1 MAAVRRLRPTDIPEP
16 IVAPAALPAPVVQS
30 YWTLRLLFTV
40 APFLFGLDKFFNIL
54 TNWEDYLAPVFPQT
68 LHITAATFMRGVG
81 VIEMVAGILVAIAPR
96 YFGYL
101 VMAWLWLIIVNLLLK
116 GQYID
121 IALRDFGLS
130 LGALTLA
137 RLAQAVHDARVHDP
151 V

>member
-1 MAAVRRLRPTDIPEP
+1 MRL
-16 IVAPAALPAPVVQS
+16 A
-30 YWTLRLLFTV
+30 FTV
-40 APFLFGLDKFFNIL
+40 APIAFGLDKFFNIL